1 MERENGRGKIALTV
15 IGAATLLIALA
26 GATFA
31 YFSATSTTTT
41 QTITTSSLNLTVA
54 ADGEA
59 THVSGI
65 KPTTWV
71 STTDAE
77 TNNDIAIIP
86 FKVTGSSST
95 NGTYTVNLSTNIV
108 LNSGTVV
115 EQQDGEA
122 VPLTGGDVSDIKYRL
137 FTKEGTEIGSEKS
150 FSATTNEDIVT
161 NGTIT
166 ADVPLNDEY
175 ILYVYIEN
183 DESNPQN
190 KLQGIDFTITLGG
203 SASQA

>member
-1 MERENGRGKIALTV
+1 MERENGRGRIALTV

-71 STTDAE
+71 SNTDAK

-95 NGTYTVNLSTNIV
+95 DGTYTVNLSTNIV

-115 EQQDGEA
+115 EEQGQAG

-137 FTKEGTEIGSEKS
+137 FTKEGTELGSEKS